1 MNSLIGR
8 ILMSIGAV
16 GTSIV
21 PYLADWNKHH
31 NFGPGFSAHARLH
44 ATESVFTS
52 TGMGLLALWLIWG
65 GSPEDKKVR
74 RIVATLI
81 PVVHW
86 GTYNFAAL
94 VPTTSVDDDGMKV
107 PRVFGVLPINL
118 MIQNIIAV
126 ITAIGYVID
135 VMSDRKAR

>member
-1 MNSLIGR
+1 MASILGR
-8 ILMSIGAV
+8 ILMSVGAV

-52 TGMGLLALWLIWG
+52 TAMGLVALWLIWKR
-65 GSPEDKKVR
+65 PQTDR
-74 RIVATLI
+74 ATTRAVAALI
-81 PVVHW
+81 PIIHW

-94 VPTTSVDDDGMKV
+94 VPTTAVDDDGMRV
-107 PRVFGVLPINL
+107 PRIFGFLPVNL
-118 MIQNIIAV
+118 MVQNLIALMSV
-126 ITAIGYVID
+126 VGYVLD
-135 VMSDRKAR
+135 ARNR